1 MFYNKPEKRMSLDDY
16 NHGLLESALSVTV
29 YVAAAI
35 AADSIANRTNS

>member
-1 MFYNKPEKRMSLDDY
+1 VFYNKPEKRMSLDY